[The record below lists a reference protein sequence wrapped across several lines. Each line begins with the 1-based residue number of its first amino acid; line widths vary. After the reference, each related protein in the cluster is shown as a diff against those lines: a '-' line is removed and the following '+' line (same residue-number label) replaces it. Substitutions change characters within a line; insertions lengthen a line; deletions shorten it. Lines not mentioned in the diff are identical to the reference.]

1 MSQSRMGWEQ
11 PALLDGA
18 HVTRNLWPRM
28 TRNKGN
34 YFLIS
39 SNHALVCSALE
50 IDGVSRAGGRVF
62 DQSVWRLR
70 CRFDTIKIHSTL
82 ISFPRIFNTHF
93 TLAKGHGL
101 TGVRTQDSGL
111 VVQASSERQQSGS
124 PLDGRVYFYAS
135 FKHFMQFLNINF
147 P

>member
-1 MSQSRMGWEQ
+1 MGWEQ
-11 PALLDGA
+11 PALLHGA

-28 TRNKGN
+28 TRNKEN

-39 SNHALVCSALE
+39 SNHALLCSALE
-50 IDGVSRAGGRVF
+50 IDGVSRLGAPRC
-62 DQSVWRLR
+62 RLR

-101 TGVRTQDSGL
+101 IGVRTPGSGL